1 MTTVREQVEDIWR
14 RASAAPSSGG
24 DAVSRFSEMLNRQL
38 RALWDAISA
47 VADAIDGLEQ
57 P

>member
-1 MTTVREQVEDIWR
+1 VQHHQ
-14 RASAAPSSGG
+14 AA
-24 DAVSRFSEMLNRQL
+24 ATASRFSEMLNRQL